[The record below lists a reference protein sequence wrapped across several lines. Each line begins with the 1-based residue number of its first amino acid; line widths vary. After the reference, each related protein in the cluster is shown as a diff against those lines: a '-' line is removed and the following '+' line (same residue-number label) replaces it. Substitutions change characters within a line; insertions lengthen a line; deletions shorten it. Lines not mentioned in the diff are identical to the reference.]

1 MNRNFLILCVVAGTA
16 GIAIGGIVIWNSLEI
31 LLK

>member
-1 MNRNFLILCVVAGTA
+1 MDRNFLILCVVVGVA
-16 GIAIGGIVIWNSLEI
+16 GIAIGGAIIWNQLEV